1 MLIALD
7 RQHVGKPGRHIDDL
21 GAWGDLDNSG
31 DNSDVLE
38 NEAIWTGL
46 YLFYCEIEL
55 RRMGHSVYPMSHGRY
70 SERHKAANKAGCD
83 AYIAAHLNS
92 LTGGTRSGQTA
103 NYGAVF
109 YDGRSSTENG
119 PALAEAIGAQLVE
132 LPALRSRV
140 RIWPAKPTDW
150 TSRAYSTIRGVGRP
164 VAICY
169 EPAFMDYGPHQ
180 QAFFQSAESVAVL
193 GQALAR
199 GVHAWGQ
206 AREVSNV

>member
-21 GAWGDLDNSG
+21 GAWGDLDG
-31 DNSDVLE
+31 DGEYSDVLE
-38 NEAIWTGL
+38 SEAIWTGL

-70 SERHKAANKAGCD
+70 AERHKAANKAGCD
-83 AYIAAHLNS
+83 VYIAAHLNS
-92 LTGGTRSGQTA
+92 LTGGTRSGQAA

-150 TSRAYSTIRGVGRP
+150 TSRAYSTIRGVRAP
-164 VAICY
+164 AICY
-169 EPAFMDYGPHQ
+169 EPAFLDHEQ
-180 QAFFQSAESVAVL
+180 HRVFFEDADSVSVL

-199 GVHAWGQ
+199 GIHAWGQ
-206 AREVSNV
+206 AREIA

>member
-7 RQHVGKPGRHIDDL
+7 RQHVGKPGKHIDDL

-109 YDGRSSTENG
+109 YDGRSSMENG

-150 TSRAYSTIRGVGRP
+150 TSRAYSTIRGVGKP

-169 EPAFMDYGPHQ
+169 EPAFMDFEAHQ
-180 QAFFQSAESVAVL
+180 RAFFQSAESVAVL

-199 GVHAWGQ
+199 GIHAWGQ